1 MNFAVCWS
9 RTVLSPSYVTE
20 GTESVKYLV
29 RFVHAKELNLLPVIT
44 YFVVYNPFQP
54 ILKKINTCKRFKS
67 TANNVATYQ
76 QQISFV
82 KIWFLNILNKW
93 VENFFDM
100 HIRHKIPHSGTYQL
114 NRSLS
119 ILRLFLN
126 SHFCPYLV
134 LKQGCPIHETY
145 GKAVY

>member
-1 MNFAVCWS
+1 MLKQDSVVTFIRDWRNWVSKISGQIRTCERTKFATC
-9 RTVLSPSYVTE
+9 
-20 GTESVKYLV
+20 
-29 RFVHAKELNLLPVIT
+29 HNLFCSLQ
-44 YFVVYNPFQP
+44 PFP
-54 ILKKINTCKRFKS
+54 AYINKINTCKRFKS